1 MKVIVVGAGVVG
13 VTAAFYLKAD
23 GHEVT
28 VIEQNAVAGSETS
41 FANAGQL
48 CHLTAKPWAAPGVP
62 SMIIR

>member
-13 VTAAFYLKAD
+13 VTTAFYLKAD

-28 VIEQNAVAGSETS
+28 VIEQNDVAGIETS

-48 CHLTAKPWAAPGVP
+48 CQSSGKDGNRLPCL
-62 SMIIR
+62 